1 MATTIVNNG
10 RINYNGKPIKVKGTL
25 SLIDGKWYVDGKEV
39 DMNELANVQEDDKIV
54 NITINLAPDCVIEHL
69 DVDSCRNIYINGDCK
84 RVKTNMGDIRISGD
98 VDGDVRTNM
107 GSVECG
113 TVHGDVHTNM
123 GSVHY
128 RK

>member
-1 MATTIVNNG
+1 MATTIINNG
-10 RINYNGKPIKVKGTL
+10 RINYNGKPIKVNGTL

-69 DVDSCRNIYINGDCK
+69 DVDSCKTITINGNCK

-98 VDGDVRTNM
+98 VDGDVHTNM
-107 GSVECG
+107 GSIECG
-113 TVHGDVHTNM
+113 SVHGDAHTNM